1 MSNLITLSLNN
12 GRTLTES
19 NIVEDNFSLEHSI
32 LSDTNNFRFG
42 GAESSCLKVT
52 VLYEDFL
59 KNIKDTYIEVS
70 AFHQYLGLYKVA
82 EVRRNSNRDYI
93 DITAYDKSFDVYNTN
108 ITNWYE
114 SYIGENATFK
124 EAYEDLFT
132 NVLKIK
138 YTPTPLPMDDIL
150 IAFGKTSDTEIIYA
164 RKVLRDL
171 SEINRRFLLYDSV
184 TNKYEFKHLGLGYKS
199 VYPDITLYPST
210 TLYPVSAYD
219 KIINTNNYFT
229 LSYDDTKYE
238 EPGNLVLKAPINN
251 TMYPL
256 PSQVGADYANYIIED
271 NLWFRNDNY
280 YGLRNIASAWSLD
293 WVPVNFDRITQ
304 LKKPHTDNIN
314 AGDYIGIT
322 DLDGNTLN
330 TIVLNKLTKGVY
342 NAVDIIS

>member
-1 MSNLITLSLNN
+1 MSNLITLSMNN
-12 GRTLTES
+12 GKTLTES

-32 LSDTNNFRFG
+32 SSDTNNFRFG
-42 GAESSCLKVT
+42 GVEPSCLKVT
-52 VLYEDFL
+52 VSYEDFL
-59 KNIKDTYIEVS
+59 KNIKGTYIEVS
-70 AFHQYLGLYKVA
+70 AFHQYQGLYKVA
-82 EVRRNSNRDYI
+82 EVKRNSNRSYI

-114 SYIGENATFK
+114 SWMGESANYK
-124 EAYEDLFT
+124 EVYEDLFT

-138 YTPTPLPMDDIL
+138 YTPTPLPMDEIL
-150 IAFGKTSDTEIIYA
+150 ISFGKTDDTEIIYA

-171 SEINRRFLLYDSV
+171 AEINRRFLLYDPIS
-184 TNKYEFKHLGLGYKS
+184 NKYEFKHLNLGYKS
-199 VYPDITLYPST
+199 VYPAITLYPAT
-210 TLYPVSAYD
+210 TLYPTRAYD

-238 EPGNLVLKAPINN
+238 EPSLVLKSSNSI
-251 TMYPL
+251 YPS
-256 PSQVGADYANYIIED
+256 PSDVEDGYEHYTIED
-271 NLWFRNDNY
+271 NLWFRAANY
-280 YGLRNIASAWSLD
+280 YELRNIASAWSND
-293 WVPVNFDRITQ
+293 WENISFDRITQ
-304 LKKPHTDNIN
+304 LKKPHTNDIS

>member
-1 MSNLITLSLNN
+1 MSNLITLSMNN
-12 GRTLTES
+12 GKTLTEA

-32 LSDTNNFRFG
+32 SSDTNNFRFG
-42 GAESSCLKVT
+42 GVEPSCLKVT

-59 KNIKDTYIEVS
+59 KNLKDTYIEVG
-70 AFHQYLGLYKVA
+70 AFNQYQGLYKVA
-82 EVRRNSNRDYI
+82 QVRRNSNRSYI

-114 SYIGENATFK
+114 SYIGANATFK
-124 EAYEDLFT
+124 AVYEDLFT

-150 IAFGKTSDTEIIYA
+150 IGFDKTSDTEIIYA

-171 SEINRRFLLYDSV
+171 AEINRRFLLYDPV
-184 TNKYEFKHLGLGYKS
+184 TNKYEFKHLNLGYKS
-199 VYPDITLYPST
+199 VYPAITLYPAT
-210 TLYPVSAYD
+210 TLYPTRAYD
-219 KIINTNNYFT
+219 KIVNPNNYFT

-238 EPGNLVLKAPINN
+238 EPSLVLKSNN
-251 TMYPL
+251 SIYPS
-256 PSQVGADYANYIIED
+256 PADISDGYEHYIIED
-271 NLWFRNDNY
+271 NLWFRGNGY
-280 YGLRNIASAWSLD
+280 YNLRNIASAWSRD
-293 WVPVNFDRITQ
+293 WENISFDRITQ
-304 LKKPHTDNIN
+304 LKKPHTNDIS